1 MHPVT
6 LVSPHELSQFE
17 KFSKS
22 NTESKTKQTY
32 FHTEL
37 VFKLRKRERKN
48 SDI

>member
-6 LVSPHELSQFE
+6 LLSPHEFE

-22 NTESKTKQTY
+22 NKESKTKQTY